1 VILQGTRRGAAVCL
15 LAASLLGGCAS
26 VGQRAPVGA
35 ETISGKLSVR
45 VDASSAAPARSESG
59 NFELKGTPDEGQLN
73 LSSPLGTVLAQ
84 ARWSGQRAWL
94 TTSQGE
100 TTYPDLDALTQ
111 EMLGERLPVAAL
123 FDWLRGRP
131 WRGAISHA
139 NASPAGPG
147 FQQLGWSV
155 DLARFAEGWI
165 TAQRAQAPS
174 VTVRARVDAP

>member
-1 VILQGTRRGAAVCL
+1 VTRAAAAWL
-15 LAASLLGGCAS
+15 LAVSLLGGCAS
-26 VGQRAPVGA
+26 VGQRAPAGA

-45 VDASSAAPARSESG
+45 VDASSASPARSESG
-59 NFELKGTPDEGQLN
+59 NFELKGTADNGQLN

-84 ARWSGQRAWL
+84 ARWSGRRAWL

-100 TTYPDLDALTQ
+100 TAYPNLEALTQ
-111 EMLGERLPVAAL
+111 EMLGESLPVAAL

-131 WRGAISHA
+131 WTGAPSQAHA
-139 NASPAGPG
+139 ASAGPG

-155 DLARFAEGWI
+155 DLARFGEGWI
-165 TAQRAQAPS
+165 VAQRAQTPV

>member
-1 VILQGTRRGAAVCL
+1 MSFWGRPVAWL
-15 LAASLLGGCAS
+15 LATSLLGGCAS
-26 VGQRAPVGA
+26 VGHKAPVGA
-35 ETISGKLSVR
+35 ETLSGKLSVR
-45 VDASSAAPARSESG
+45 VDASSSAPARSESG

-100 TTYPDLDALTQ
+100 TAYPDLDTLTQ
-111 EMLGERLPVAAL
+111 EMLGESLPVAAL

-131 WRGAISHA
+131 WPSA
-139 NASPAGPG
+139 ASQASATSTAPG

-155 DLARFAEGWI
+155 DLTRFAEGWI
-165 TAQRAQAPS
+165 TAQRAQPPS

>member
-1 VILQGTRRGAAVCL
+1 MNLSGRTAAWL
-15 LAASLLGGCAS
+15 LAATLLGGCAS
-26 VGQRAPVGA
+26 VGHKAPVGA

-45 VDASSAAPARSESG
+45 VDASTTVPARSESG
-59 NFELKGTPDEGQLN
+59 NFELKGTPDNGQLN

-94 TTSQGE
+94 ATSQGE
-100 TTYPDLDALTQ
+100 VAYPDLDTLTQ

-131 WRGAISHA
+131 WPGAESQVNGA
-139 NASPAGPG
+139 ATAPG

-155 DLARFAEGWI
+155 DLARFSDGWI
-165 TAQRAQAPS
+165 TAQRAQPPV

>member
-1 VILQGTRRGAAVCL
+1 MTLFLRRAPTAWLV
-15 LAASLLGGCAS
+15 AASLVGGCAS
-26 VGQRAPVGA
+26 VGQRAPQGA

-45 VDASSAAPARSESG
+45 VDASASVPARSESG
-59 NFELKGTPDEGQLN
+59 NFELKGTPDDGQLN

-100 TTYPDLDALTQ
+100 TAYPDLDSLTQ

-123 FDWLRGRP
+123 FDWLRGRAWP
-131 WRGAISHA
+131 GAGSQA
-139 NASPAGPG
+139 NTATAGPG

-155 DLARFAEGWI
+155 DLTRFSEGWI
-165 TAQRAQAPS
+165 SARRAHPP
-174 VTVRARVDAP
+174 VVVVRARVDNP

>member
-1 VILQGTRRGAAVCL
+1 MTRAAAAWL

-45 VDASSAAPARSESG
+45 VDASAATPARSESG
-59 NFELKGTPDEGQLN
+59 NFELKGTADDGQLN

-84 ARWSGQRAWL
+84 ARWSGQKAWL
-94 TTSQGE
+94 TTSRGE

-131 WRGAISHA
+131 WPGASSQIHSP
-139 NASPAGPG
+139 PAGPG

-155 DLARFAEGWI
+155 DLARFGEGWI
-165 TAQRAQAPS
+165 SAQRDQIPV
-174 VTVRARVDAP
+174 VTVRARVDPP

>member
-1 VILQGTRRGAAVCL
+1 M
-15 LAASLLGGCAS
+15 AASLLSGCAS
-26 VGQRAPVGA
+26 VGHKAPVGV

-45 VDASSAAPARSESG
+45 VDASAAAPARSESG
-59 NFELKGTPDEGQLN
+59 NFELKGTPDDGQLN

-94 TTSQGE
+94 TTAQGE
-100 TTYPDLDALTQ
+100 VAYPDLDSLTQ

-131 WRGAISHA
+131 WPGASSQA
-139 NASPAGPG
+139 NAAPTGPG

-155 DLARFAEGWI
+155 DLARFADGWI
-165 TAQRAQAPS
+165 TAQRAQAPV

>member
-1 VILQGTRRGAAVCL
+1 MLFAAGL
-15 LAASLLGGCAS
+15 LSGCAS
-26 VGQRAPVGA
+26 VGQRAPQGA
-35 ETISGKLSVR
+35 QTISGKLSVR
-45 VDASSAAPARSESG
+45 VDAIGKAQARSESG

-100 TTYPDLDALTQ
+100 SAYPDLDTLTQ

-131 WRGAISHA
+131 WRGAASQA
-139 NASPAGPG
+139 NAAPAGPG

-155 DLARFAEGWI
+155 DLARFSEGWI
-165 TAQRAQAPS
+165 TAQRAQAPA